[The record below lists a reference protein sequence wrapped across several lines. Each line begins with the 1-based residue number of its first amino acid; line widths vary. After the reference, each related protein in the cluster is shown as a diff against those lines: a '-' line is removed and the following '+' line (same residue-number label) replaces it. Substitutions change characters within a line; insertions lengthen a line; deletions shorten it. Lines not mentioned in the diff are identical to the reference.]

1 MEFSADLM
9 QRLFD
14 SLPDVVFFVKDADG
28 RYTHANL
35 TLVRRLGLK
44 RRDEI
49 IGCTVNAL
57 FSPPFGAAFAEQDQR
72 VLAGDRVEHHLE
84 VHLFPNRAPGWCL
97 TCKEPV
103 LARGS
108 VCGLIGISRD
118 LRRLH
123 RSEPTYDRLQAVLA
137 HLRLHYGERVRVQ
150 TLADLAGVSVTQLER
165 HVRRVFHLTPQQLLA
180 RYRIDAAMRLLGSTS
195 SIADIGQQ
203 CGFTDQSAFTRQF
216 RSMVG
221 TTPRDYRALLA
232 SLKTMRSDTGAQD
245 SKVAAQRATRD
256 VRGIPTAVQ
265 RLVACGRSRDAMN
278 KSA

>member
-1 MEFSADLM
+1 MEFSANLM
-9 QRLFD
+9 QHLFD
-14 SLPDVVFFVKDADG
+14 ALPDVVFFVKDADG

-49 IGCTVNAL
+49 IGCTVSTL
-57 FSPPFGAAFAEQDQR
+57 FAAPLGAAFAEQDRR

-103 LARGS
+103 LAGGGVRGL
-108 VCGLIGISRD
+108 VGISRD

-123 RSEPTYDRLQAVLA
+123 RSDPTYDRLQTVLA
-137 HLRLHYGERVRVQ
+137 HLKSHYGERVRVQ

-180 RYRIDAAMRLLGSTS
+180 KFRIEAAMRLLCGKS
-195 SIADIGQQ
+195 SIADIGHQ

-216 RSMVG
+216 RATVG
-221 TTPRDYRALLA
+221 TTPRNYRGLLA
-232 SLKTMRSDTGAQD
+232 SLKVPRPSGDEQGPLIAALTPGDLRGTIRGASDRE
-245 SKVAAQRATRD
+245 RAPAISGPSD
-256 VRGIPTAVQ
+256 
-265 RLVACGRSRDAMN
+265 
-278 KSA
+278 